1 VTGALDGI
9 RVIDFGQYIAGPLA
23 AVLLADEG
31 SEVIH
36 VDPPGGPRWRNP
48 ADAFYNRGKQR
59 ITLDLKSANGLTTA
73 QKLVDSADVVI
84 ENFRPGVMDRLGL
97 GAAAVTARNPGLVY
111 TSLPGFAPDDPR
123 AGMRAWEGI
132 LHAAT
137 ENCKPRAGEPPADW
151 DWSRPTYTA
160 LPLASNFGG
169 FLGATGTVM
178 ALIARQRTGKGQLV
192 EVPLFDAVFT
202 LIGHQGAYAKSK
214 GWHPPAGIHGRGA
227 GAFRCGDGRYV
238 QFDTS
243 SARHLTWFARAAG
256 VTTEWEPELLD
267 NARNRDPEINKRLHA
282 RLRALFLTKTAA
294 EWEAIG
300 NAAGVAI
307 GFARKTSEWIKTEHA
322 QTTGAVVQV
331 DDPEFGATWTAG
343 LPIRLTESPGAARG
357 PRQLPDGGRAAV
369 LDSLDRSRPAIDAKE
384 PSLSHPLQGMKVIDL
399 CLALAGPTCG
409 RLLGEFGADVVKID
423 PLRSERG
430 GGHLSRGKRSLLLDI
445 GTIEGQDVF
454 WKLAEQ
460 ADVVLQ
466 NFAPGS
472 TDRLGIGYEEVKAR
486 NPDVVYTSI
495 SAYGEPGP
503 WKGGRGWE
511 RQGQA
516 VAGIMER
523 CATVPAILGPYNII
537 DIGTGVFGTFAT
549 GLAIFHRLRTGKG
562 QEAQASL
569 AQTATY
575 QQGPYVL
582 DYAGY
587 VATEPRGYEALGTGP
602 LNRFYQGSD
611 GWFFLAA
618 PKAEQSDIDAIATVL
633 GIEDHTGIPLAEFEA
648 NLEECFRDTPVA
660 QMVARLNEAGISAH
674 AVVPLAEIMEDSY
687 VKARGLSISQT
698 VDGAGEVTMPGLS
711 VHLSATP
718 LRLGHPPGRPG
729 ADAPAILAE
738 LGMADKLATLEEGL
752 VLRTKNLPPAW

>member
-1 VTGALDGI
+1 
-9 RVIDFGQYIAGPLA
+9 
-23 AVLLADEG
+23 
-31 SEVIH
+31 
-36 VDPPGGPRWRNP
+36 
-48 ADAFYNRGKQR
+48 
-59 ITLDLKSANGLTTA
+59 
-73 QKLVDSADVVI
+73 
-84 ENFRPGVMDRLGL
+84 
-97 GAAAVTARNPGLVY
+97 
-111 TSLPGFAPDDPR
+111 
-123 AGMRAWEGI
+123 
-132 LHAAT
+132 
-137 ENCKPRAGEPPADW
+137 
-151 DWSRPTYTA
+151 
-160 LPLASNFGG
+160 
-169 FLGATGTVM
+169 
-178 ALIARQRTGKGQLV
+178 
-192 EVPLFDAVFT
+192 
-202 LIGHQGAYAKSK
+202 
-214 GWHPPAGIHGRGA
+214 
-227 GAFRCGDGRYV
+227 
-238 QFDTS
+238 
-243 SARHLTWFARAAG
+243 
-256 VTTEWEPELLD
+256 
-267 NARNRDPEINKRLHA
+267 
-282 RLRALFLTKTAA
+282 
-294 EWEAIG
+294 
-300 NAAGVAI
+300 
-307 GFARKTSEWIKTEHA
+307 
-322 QTTGAVVQV
+322 
-331 DDPEFGATWTAG
+331 
-343 LPIRLTESPGAARG
+343 
-357 PRQLPDGGRAAV
+357 
-369 LDSLDRSRPAIDAKE
+369 
-384 PSLSHPLQGMKVIDL
+384 
-399 CLALAGPTCG
+399 
-409 RLLGEFGADVVKID
+409 VKID

-445 GTIEGQDVF
+445 GTIEGQEVF
-454 WKLAEQ
+454 WKLAEE

-523 CATVPAILGPYNII
+523 CATIPAILGPYNII

-618 PKAEQSDIDAIATVL
+618 TPDQRDSVLATAGVDASTSDAALEDALAAAFEKSSVKQSVDRL
-633 GIEDHTGIPLAEFEA
+633 
-648 NLEECFRDTPVA
+648 VA
-660 QMVARLNEAGISAH
+660 AGLSAH
-674 AVVPLAEIMEDSY
+674 AVVPLAEIMEDGY
-687 VKARGLSISQT
+687 VKARGLSVTQT
-698 VDGAGEVTMPGLS
+698 VEGAGEVTMPGLS

-738 LGMADKLATLEEGL
+738 LGMAEKLPALEKGL
-752 VLRTKNLPPAW
+752 VLRAKDLPPAW